1 MHFLYIFYATFFSI
15 TKTLIVLSFFLE
27 QLKETR
33 EITNKSKKEI
43 NKLQRQYNLLVKYAK
58 QWGKMIEEQGNLSVI
73 FITCDQCFE

>member
-58 QWGKMIEEQGNLSVI
+58 QWGKMIEEQGNFSVI